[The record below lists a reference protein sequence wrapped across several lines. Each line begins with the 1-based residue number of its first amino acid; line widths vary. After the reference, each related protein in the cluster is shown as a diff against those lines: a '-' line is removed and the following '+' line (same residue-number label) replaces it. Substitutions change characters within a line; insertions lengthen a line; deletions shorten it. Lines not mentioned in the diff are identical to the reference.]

1 MHDLFRVFSYL
12 RKYPIMAVLQLSCAL
27 LMTVALVIFP
37 EVTKYI
43 TNTIVPEKRWDEL
56 WIWVAVAFFG
66 FLLRDLCNTFR
77 ILLNNTFEQKVIL
90 DLRCDLHNK
99 IQSLPLNWFDTR
111 RTGDVMSRVIED
123 VTSMERVLI
132 DGIEQG
138 LVSAIQVIIMAIA
151 LFMTNPRVAIWA
163 VLPLPL
169 LALGSWLYS
178 KNSRLRF
185 RAEREALGELTALL
199 HDNIAGIRQVKAYA
213 AEQEEHQVFIS
224 YSEKLRE
231 ATLRIMRRWAIFSP
245 GMSFLGSLGYVA
257 VLGLG
262 GSAVIQGNLN
272 MGQWMQFFLM
282 MGFMYEPLA
291 RLHQL
296 NHLLLSGKAAAVR
309 VFEILDQAEESSA
322 SNGKAINL
330 PVHGDICFEQVCFTY
345 TGDVST
351 LSDVNLKVKA
361 GQTIA
366 LVGPTGAGKST
377 LLSLLPRFYELTAG
391 CITIDGQD
399 ISQLRKSELRSQIGF
414 VTQESFLFN
423 GTVRE
428 NLLLGKRNATDS
440 EIIQALKAAHAFE
453 FTQSL
458 PHGLDTNVGERGIK
472 LSGGEKQRISIAR
485 ALLKNPPILLL
496 DEATASVD
504 TQTEKEIQS
513 ALDQLMKNR
522 TSFVIAHRLS
532 TIINADLICVMD
544 HGQIVESGTHQEL
557 LKNNGI
563 YATLCQKS
571 FLPGDSFPK

>member
-1 MHDLFRVFSYL
+1 
-12 RKYPIMAVLQLSCAL
+12 
-27 LMTVALVIFP
+27 
-37 EVTKYI
+37 
-43 TNTIVPEKRWDEL
+43 
-56 WIWVAVAFFG
+56 
-66 FLLRDLCNTFR
+66 
-77 ILLNNTFEQKVIL
+77 
-90 DLRCDLHNK
+90 
-99 IQSLPLNWFDTR
+99 
-111 RTGDVMSRVIED
+111 MSRVIED

-178 KNSRLRF
+178 KNSRQRF

-322 SNGKAINL
+322 SNGKAIKL